1 LININQQVADAFA
14 RIRAQRPLIHH
25 ITNLVVMNDTANLTL
40 HLGAL
45 PVMAHAVCEVAEMT
59 AAASALLL
67 NLGTLTP
74 ERAEAMLVAGRAAN
88 AHPHSRAGRIPIVLD
103 PVGVGA
109 TWLRTETGL
118 RLLRE
123 LDIAVVRG
131 NAGEI
136 ASLIRGRDAD
146 SEPAQ
151 IAHDAS
157 PQLAP
162 IAPDNS
168 PVLVKGVESVG
179 DAGDPLALAQAAAC
193 QWQSIVAITGPRDV
207 VSDGHRTLGVD
218 NGHRW
223 LTTITGTGCMA
234 TTAIAAFAA
243 VEPDPLIAAAGGLAC
258 LGLAAERAARHAHGP
273 ASFKVALL
281 DAVYGLA
288 PEDLLAGARIV
299 QLEGRKIGSVGG

>member
-1 LININQQVADAFA
+1 LINQQIADAFA
-14 RIRAQRPLIHH
+14 RVRAQRPLIHH

-45 PVMAHAVCEVAEMT
+45 PVMAHAAQEVAEMT
-59 AAASALLL
+59 AAAGALLL

-74 ERAEAMLVAGRAAN
+74 ERAAAMLVAGRAAN
-88 AHPHSRAGRIPIVLD
+88 ERGIPVALD

-109 TWLRTETGL
+109 TRLRTETAL

-123 LDIAVVRG
+123 LDIAIVRG

-136 ASLIRGRDAD
+136 ASLSAVSGRSRDT
-146 SEPAQ
+146 EPEQAQ
-151 IAHDAS
+151 IE
-157 PQLAP
+157 PT
-162 IAPDNS
+162 I
-168 PVLVKGVESVG
+168 LVKGVESVG
-179 DAGDPLALAQAAAC
+179 SAGDPLALAWAAASTWAC
-193 QWQSIVAITGPRDV
+193 TVAITGRRDV
-207 VSDGHRTLGVD
+207 LSDGRRSLGVD

-258 LGLAAERAARHAHGP
+258 LGLAAERAAQHVHGP

-281 DAVYGLA
+281 DAVYALQ
-288 PEDLLAGARIV
+288 PEDLAAGARIV
-299 QLEGRKIGSVGG
+299 ELESW